1 MWQVMG
7 SFTHQL
13 TKLTAGPITHHR
25 GTNAF
30 GSGKGHSHSTGGVVD
45 HHSHA
50 ESLVSRRTGARK
62 MGESETSRNAIDHA
76 DKRARPL
83 ERRDFKTAR
92 PARVFIRLRNPC
104 FFARRRLLGWNVRFT
119 PLS

>member
-1 MWQVMG
+1 
-7 SFTHQL
+7 
-13 TKLTAGPITHHR
+13 
-25 GTNAF
+25 
-30 GSGKGHSHSTGGVVD
+30 
-45 HHSHA
+45 
-50 ESLVSRRTGARK
+50 
-62 MGESETSRNAIDHA
+62 
-76 DKRARPL
+76 L